1 MAAVGPR
8 FTQREQPM
16 KILYFDDFKLGVLK
30 GDNAVVDVSAVVKD
44 IPHVGPGD
52 LINGLIERFSSYRQ
66 KLEQAAQGQT
76 IPLSSVRIRPP
87 LPKPTTIDCMAVNY
101 MEDGTR
107 KEPAPINAFHK
118 SPSAII
124 GQGDTMVLPDVPAT
138 IFEGEAEM
146 AVIIGKRCSH
156 VKAADAMSYIFG
168 YTNFIDGSARGLPPS
183 GNVFFQMKSRDTFAP
198 IGPWI
203 VTSDEIKDPQKLQI
217 RLWNN
222 GQLMQNFNTDDMGH
236 KIPRCIE
243 WLSSIHTLEPGD
255 ILATGT
261 NHRGLNPFMDGDK
274 IELEVEGLGR
284 LAFSVK
290 DELKRKWERKTRLQM
305 HEAAKE
311 KTAGAYPDITP
322 QTTGK
327 YSKAA

>member
-1 MAAVGPR
+1 
-8 FTQREQPM
+8 
-16 KILYFDDFKLGVLK
+16 
-30 GDNAVVDVSAVVKD
+30 
-44 IPHVGPGD
+44 
-52 LINGLIERFSSYRQ
+52 
-66 KLEQAAQGQT
+66 
-76 IPLSSVRIRPP
+76 
-87 LPKPTTIDCMAVNY
+87 
-101 MEDGTR
+101 
-107 KEPAPINAFHK
+107 
-118 SPSAII
+118 
-124 GQGDTMVLPDVPAT
+124 
-138 IFEGEAEM
+138 
-146 AVIIGKRCSH
+146 
-156 VKAADAMSYIFG
+156 
-168 YTNFIDGSARGLPPS
+168 
-183 GNVFFQMKSRDTFAP
+183 MKSRDTFAP

-222 GQLMQNFNTDDMGH
+222 GQLMQNFNADDMGH

-255 ILATGT
+255 IIATGT